1 MDTRLI
7 RAKNRRARLAS
18 MPSRK
23 QRRRRAKERRHDYE
37 YVYVDDSGD
46 EVEPPPDEGPERGR
60 PRGRSAANGAKTTRA
75 KSKGPIREAKAPSWN
90 RSVRRAL
97 LFLPLFFI
105 VFSLVNKKMAIETRL
120 LSSLAYS
127 ALFVPLTYLMDRTAY
142 RTYLRRS
149 GRQPVAKR

>member
-1 MDTRLI
+1 
-7 RAKNRRARLAS
+7 

-23 QRRRRAKERRHDYE
+23 QRRRRAKDRRHEYE
-37 YVYVDDSGD
+37 YVYVDDSGE
-46 EVEPPPDEGPERGR
+46 EVEPPPEEDRKREPARAKGTAGSKQSGSVREVKPPSWQRSLR
-60 PRGRSAANGAKTTRA
+60 RSA
-75 KSKGPIREAKAPSWN
+75 
-90 RSVRRAL
+90 

-105 VFSLVNKKMAIETRL
+105 VFSLVNKKSAIEIRL

-149 GRQPVAKR
+149 GQQPKR

>member
-1 MDTRLI
+1 
-7 RAKNRRARLAS
+7 

-23 QRRRRAKERRHDYE
+23 QRRRRAKERRHEYE
-37 YVYVDDSGD
+37 YVYVDDSGE
-46 EVEPPPDEGPERGR
+46 EVEPPEDKPGRERSHGKT
-60 PRGRSAANGAKTTRA
+60 AANGGKTARG
-75 KSKGPIREAKAPSWN
+75 KGGAPIREAKPPSWN
-90 RSVRRAL
+90 RSFRRAA

-149 GRQPVAKR
+149 GRQPVKR